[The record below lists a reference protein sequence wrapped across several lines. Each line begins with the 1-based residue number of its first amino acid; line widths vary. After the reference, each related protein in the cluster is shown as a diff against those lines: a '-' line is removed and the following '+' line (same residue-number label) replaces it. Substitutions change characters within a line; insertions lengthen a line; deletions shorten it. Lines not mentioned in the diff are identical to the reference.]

1 MQFLSSSA
9 SVLIKTVHVKKKK
22 MGFQPFWQSGCLSSS
37 QGTQTHNRTAGN
49 KPFRRYDDAFDFY
62 FFTSRG
68 TQTTKYDLSFL
79 RKRRKWR
86 GKKILF
92 GTWSKWTCKI
102 LVQFGNN
109 FGVTRHWNCD
119 FCKGLLTI
127 GTIARDMS
135 LCNLTYSDSDKCTWQ
150 SSEYTWYFWM
160 TDIKSETRGILSFT
174 RVFQL
179 TALAR

>member
-1 MQFLSSSA
+1 MDVAQAISTVKTNPKDDKPYEEIKIINVSLKVW
-9 SVLIKTVHVKKKK
+9 SVDWRQEL
-22 MGFQPFWQSGCLSSS
+22 
-37 QGTQTHNRTAGN
+37 
-49 KPFRRYDDAFDFY
+49 DFY

-68 TQTTKYDLSFL
+68 TQTTKYAPSFL

-86 GKKILF
+86 GKKIRSA
-92 GTWSKWTCKI
+92 TWSKWTCKI

-109 FGVTRHWNCD
+109 FGVTRDWNCD
-119 FCKGLLTI
+119 FRKGLLTK